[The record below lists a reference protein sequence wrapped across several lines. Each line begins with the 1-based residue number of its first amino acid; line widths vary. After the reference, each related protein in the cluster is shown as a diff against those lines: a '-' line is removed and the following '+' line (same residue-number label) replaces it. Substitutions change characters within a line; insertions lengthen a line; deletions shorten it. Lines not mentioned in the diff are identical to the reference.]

1 MFSVRQTLKSAM
13 LGRVSNTFM
22 LLLLIF
28 VQSEI
33 SLLLQMLVHLGSNSM
48 EVQTLEVIETIM
60 KDLYLR
66 LLAMGSTMITLEQSS
81 TII

>member
-1 MFSVRQTLKSAM
+1 MFSVRPTLKSTM
-13 LGRVSNTFM
+13 LGRVSNTFT
-22 LLLLIF
+22 LLLPIF

-66 LLAMGSTMITLEQSS
+66 LLAMGSTVITLEQSR